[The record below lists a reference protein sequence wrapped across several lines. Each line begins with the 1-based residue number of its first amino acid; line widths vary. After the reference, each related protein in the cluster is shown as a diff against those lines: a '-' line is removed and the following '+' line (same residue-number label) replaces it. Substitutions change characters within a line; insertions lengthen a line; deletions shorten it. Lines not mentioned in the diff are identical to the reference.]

1 MMGFAMLAFTKAPA
15 NYGLFGDYYY
25 AAEQILAT
33 MTLDEKIGQVL
44 LAEYRDTGSLAE
56 LQQYQ
61 FGGYIFFARNFN
73 GKNRPAVQTMIAA
86 LQSAAKIPLLL
97 AVDEEGGIVTR
108 VSQNPLLRAQAFA
121 SPQAVYR
128 AGGLDLVYADTLQK
142 HEFLASFGL
151 NLNLAPVVDVSTN
164 PRDFMFNR
172 TLGLDAQATADYART
187 VIEASHK
194 STVSAT
200 LKHFPGYGNNA
211 DTHLGAATDS
221 RSYEEIMQ
229 NDILPFRAGIAA
241 GAEAVLISHN
251 IVSSID
257 AAAPASLSA
266 PVHRL
271 LREELNF
278 SGVILTDEITM
289 GALSEYEQVA
299 VRALEAGNDLIIT
312 RDAIRN
318 FQEIKAAVTSG
329 ALDKAVLDRAALKVI
344 AWKCYK
350 GLI

>member
-1 MMGFAMLAFTKAPA
+1 MGFAMLAFTKAPE

-25 AAEQILAT
+25 AVERILAT
-33 MTLDEKIGQVL
+33 MTLEEKIGQVL
-44 LAEYRDTGSLAE
+44 LADYRGTESLAE

-61 FGGYIFFARNFN
+61 FGGYIFFAQDFN
-73 GKNRPAVQTMIAA
+73 GKNRSAVQAMIAN
-86 LQSAAKIPLLL
+86 LQSVAKIPLLT

-121 SPQAVYR
+121 SPQAVYQ
-128 AGGLDLVYADTLQK
+128 AGGLELVYADTLRK
-142 HEFLASFGL
+142 HDFLASFGL

-164 PRDFMFNR
+164 PNDFMFDR
-172 TLGLDAQATADYART
+172 TLGLDAKATADYART
-187 VIEASHK
+187 VIEASHE

-211 DTHLGAATDS
+211 DTHFGAATDS
-221 RSYEEIMQ
+221 RSYEEIMK
-229 NDILPFRAGIAA
+229 NDILPFRTGISA

-257 AAAPASLSA
+257 ATTPASLSV
-266 PVHRL
+266 PIHRL
-271 LREELNF
+271 LREELGF

-289 GALSEYEQVA
+289 GALSQYDDAA

-312 RDAIRN
+312 RDAVRD
-318 FQEIKAAVTSG
+318 FQKIKAAATSG
-329 ALDKAVLDRAALKVI
+329 ELDEGIINRAALRVI